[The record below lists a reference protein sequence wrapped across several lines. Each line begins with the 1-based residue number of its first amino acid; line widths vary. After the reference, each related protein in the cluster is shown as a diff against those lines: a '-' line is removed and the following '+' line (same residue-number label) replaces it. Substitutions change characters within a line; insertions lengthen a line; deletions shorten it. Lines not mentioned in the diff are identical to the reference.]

1 MNGPGCPTINR
12 RGIPD
17 LPYLGRRWGDT
28 LAFVLDDFFDE
39 KGSPSH
45 SGQDSTILGP
55 GSLRQS
61 LVGAVSVQTDGLLLS
76 VNVFRPLTFAVR
88 GA

>member
-12 RGIPD
+12 RGILG

-28 LAFVLDDFFDE
+28 VAFVRDEFLDE

-45 SGQDSTILGP
+45 PGQDSTILGP

-61 LVGAVSVQTDGLLLS
+61 LPNFTRNSHVLSYAVCR
-76 VNVFRPLTFAVR
+76 NPIA
-88 GA
+88 

>member
-12 RGIPD
+12 RGILG
-17 LPYLGRRWGDT
+17 LPYLGRRCGDT
-28 LAFVLDDFFDE
+28 LAFVRDEFFDE

-45 SGQDSTILGP
+45 PGQDSTILGP

-61 LVGAVSVQTDGLLLS
+61 LPNFTRNSNVLSYAVCR
-76 VNVFRPLTFAVR
+76 NPIA
-88 GA
+88 

>member
-12 RGIPD
+12 RGILG

-28 LAFVLDDFFDE
+28 VAFVRDDFFDE
-39 KGSPSH
+39 KGSPNH
-45 SGQDSTILGP
+45 PGQDSTILGP

-61 LVGAVSVQTDGLLLS
+61 LVGALNVQTDGLLLS
-76 VNVFRPLTFAVR
+76 VNVFRPLILAAR

>member
-1 MNGPGCPTINR
+1 MNGPGCPIINR
-12 RGIPD
+12 GGIPG

-28 LAFVLDDFFDE
+28 LAFVRDDFIDE

-45 SGQDSTILGP
+45 PGQDSTILGP

-61 LVGAVSVQTDGLLLS
+61 LVGAVSVQTAGLLLS
-76 VNVFRPLTFAVR
+76 VNVFRSLTLAVR